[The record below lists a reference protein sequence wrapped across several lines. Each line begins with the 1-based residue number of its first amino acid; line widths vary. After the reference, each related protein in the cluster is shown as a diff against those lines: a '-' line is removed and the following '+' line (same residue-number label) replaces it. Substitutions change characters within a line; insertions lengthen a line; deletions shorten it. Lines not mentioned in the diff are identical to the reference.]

1 MDLLGIFINHRTQVS
16 HIKSYQLNTMP
27 IKISNKLIFNIV
39 IANLFWS
46 FIPIVVK
53 GLFADI
59 SILTVIFLRFLTGG
73 IVLFL
78 IAILLIIIN
87 NRLNIDKKISLK
99 QLFVNL
105 RHKNRRFYDV
115 RTYQYYFL
123 IGFFGIILHIIFY
136 FLSLKTTSIPF
147 TMIGS
152 LLTII
157 FIAFYEKGVNFERFD
172 VFRILFITIISFAI
186 IIIMFVSFM
195 GGQISG
201 NPIQVQG
208 FIYILLYS
216 ITGSFLYISIDRDS
230 FSKNEL
236 RDININKY
244 YKIPRSL
251 LKMAISF
258 VSGVLFLLPVL
269 LIINILPV
277 EMDITQETRA
287 FFSDLSSIFS
297 ILQRW
302 EIIYLIV
309 FATIIPYLLI
319 FLANVS
325 WKSKSLTYSQWSSI
339 IGIIDPMNTL
349 IFSVILVGTY
359 FPSQDL
365 LVVIIFLGIA
375 IILRYAHE
383 VRNIVQAVVF
393 LKIKKASLKTLPIR
407 ILKFYGVRKIDTLIG
422 RYDLMLTV
430 KVNSFKD
437 FHYLINKNLKPMNE
451 IEIIEPQFI
460 NNIEI

>member
-1 MDLLGIFINHRTQVS
+1 
-16 HIKSYQLNTMP
+16 MP
-27 IKISNKLIFNIV
+27 IRISNKLIINIV
-39 IANLFWS
+39 IANLLWS

-53 GLFADI
+53 GLFTEI
-59 SILTVIFLRFLTGG
+59 STLTVIFLRFLTGG
-73 IVLFL
+73 IILFL
-78 IAILLIIIN
+78 IAIFLVIIN
-87 NRLNIDKKISLK
+87 NYFNPEKKISLK
-99 QLFVNL
+99 ELFMNL

-147 TMIGS
+147 TMIGM

-172 VFRILFITIISFAI
+172 VFRILFITMISVAV

-195 GGQISG
+195 GAQLSG
-201 NPIQVQG
+201 NPIKVQG
-208 FIYILLYS
+208 FIYILSYS

-251 LKMAISF
+251 FKMSISF
-258 VSGVLFLLPVL
+258 ISGVLFLLPVL
-269 LIINILPV
+269 LIINILPF
-277 EMDITQETRA
+277 EMDITQETHS
-287 FFSDLSSIFS
+287 FFSDLSSIFL

-319 FLANVS
+319 FLANVN
-325 WKSKSLTYSQWSSI
+325 WKSKNLTYSQWSSI

-365 LVVIIFLGIA
+365 VVVIIFLGIA

-383 VRNIVQAVVF
+383 VRNIVQAVIF
-393 LKIKKASLKTLPIR
+393 LKIKKRSLKTLPIK
-407 ILKFYGVRKIDTLIG
+407 ILKYYGVRKIDTLIG
-422 RYDLMLTV
+422 RFDLMLTV
-430 KVNSFKD
+430 KVNSFRD
-437 FHYLINKNLKPMNE
+437 FHYLINRNLKLIGD
-451 IEIIEPQFI
+451 IEVIEPQFV
-460 NNIEI
+460 NNIEN